1 MSLADYDECEIGRP
15 CDMICANT
23 FGSYTCSCHEGYRLD
38 KMHCAGNNKVEDTN
52 FKLLTAFKRNN
63 NLELC
68 IRTTQVY
75 IIIISI
81 IIIIITV
88 N

>member
-1 MSLADYDECEIGRP
+1 
-15 CDMICANT
+15 
-23 FGSYTCSCHEGYRLD
+23 
-38 KMHCAGNNKVEDTN
+38 MHCAGNNKVEDTN

-75 IIIISI
+75 IIIILII

-88 N
+88 Y